1 VVLQLYA
8 DECVDARVVAG
19 LRRRAV
25 IVTTAADEGL
35 LGATDEQ
42 HFARAH
48 ELGRVIVTADQDF
61 LRLAQ
66 AQLEAGARFPG
77 LVFILPATPV
87 GEAIRA
93 IAVVATVVDPEH
105 MVNWIEWIP

>member
-1 VVLQLYA
+1 MYA
-8 DECVDARVVAG
+8 DECVDVRVVAG

-25 IVTTAADEGL
+25 IVTTAADEDL
-35 LGATDEQ
+35 LGASDEQ
-42 HFARAH
+42 HLARAQ
-48 ELGRVIVTADQDF
+48 ELGRVIVSADQDF

-66 AQLEAGARFPG
+66 AQLDAGVSFPG

-93 IAVVATVVDPEH
+93 IAVVATVLDPKH